1 MPDDVPGVAVT
12 LLLPIKPPPPQDDN
26 TARMKSKARDDSP
39 FFRFFEK
46 KKLNKQIGNKKAY
59 DNENFPGNLS
69 FAVGVFV
76 ATFIVTTLVAFPG
89 VAVLGAKEQ
98 ELVAGFPAHVNEM
111 GLLNVPFVELIS
123 NAN

>member
-1 MPDDVPGVAVT
+1 MEV
-12 LLLPIKPPPPQDDN
+12 
-26 TARMKSKARDDSP
+26 
-39 FFRFFEK
+39 FF
-46 KKLNKQIGNKKAY
+46 
-59 DNENFPGNLS
+59 GNLR

-89 VAVLGAKEQ
+89 VAVFGAKEQ